1 MFTLMIYK
9 DNSSRSIVNLYD
21 LVNYETLDAA
31 IEYANKEAV
40 VYNLPYIIKEVSIE
54 KITDLN
60 YNSDD
65 SNANVEFLVCS
76 DCENWTDYY
85 FPHKTFNEARDIAL
99 KCIEKEHCN
108 AYIEK
113 HCEKIVVEG

>member
-1 MFTLMIYK
+1 MFALTVYK
-9 DNSSRSIVNLYD
+9 DSSSRSIVNLYD
-21 LVNYETLDAA
+21 FVNYETLDAA
-31 IEYANKEAV
+31 IEYASSH
-40 VYNLPYIIKEVSIE
+40 NLPYMIKETSIE
-54 KITDLN
+54 KITDLT

-65 SNANVEFLVCS
+65 SNSNVEYYVCS

-99 KCIEKEHCN
+99 KCIEKEHCR

-113 HCEKIVVEG
+113 HFEKTVVEVY

>member
-1 MFTLMIYK
+1 MFTLTIYK
-9 DNSSRSIVNLYD
+9 DSSSRSIVNLYD
-21 LVNYETLDAA
+21 LVNYGTLDAA
-31 IEYANKEAV
+31 IEYASLH
-40 VYNLPYIIKEVSIE
+40 NLPYTIKEISFE

-60 YNSDD
+60 YTNDD
-65 SNANVEFLVCS
+65 SNSNVEYFVCS

-99 KCIEKEHCN
+99 KCIEKEHCR

-113 HCEKIVVEG
+113 HFEKTIVEVY